1 LFEEDKRFELE
12 YDVKL
17 EVKKVSVVY
26 KIEEKEKNEAELLTK
41 SEINDLTKS

>member
-26 KIEEKEKNEAELLTK
+26 KIEEKKQK
-41 SEINDLTKS
+41 